1 MMNRWIAC
9 MALVVLLATAGWFA
23 MVIDLEGLTYSRH
36 GELPDRR

>member
-9 MALVVLLATAGWFA
+9 MALAVLLATAGWFA
-23 MVIDLEGLTYSRH
+23 MVIDLEGLAYSRH